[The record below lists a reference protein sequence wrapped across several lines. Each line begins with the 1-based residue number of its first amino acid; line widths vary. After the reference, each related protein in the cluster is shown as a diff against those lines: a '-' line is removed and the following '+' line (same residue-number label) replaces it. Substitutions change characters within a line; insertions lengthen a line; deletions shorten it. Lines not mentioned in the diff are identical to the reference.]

1 MMLMSVHLE
10 NNKLAH
16 RQAEAG
22 NVANL
27 VLANSSCRN

>member
-16 RQAEAG
+16 RQAKAG
-22 NVANL
+22 NVAKW
-27 VLANSSCRN
+27 VLANSSYGN